1 MQFFQASWVNRWNLC
16 GSPLSTKNVSSCCTE
31 VSQSESPDHKVHQEQ
46 PSAPQHQ
53 ISECLTQQV
62 LCRFPLC
69 SRLVLSLF
77 YLCSRIFTNTFTNL
91 LILAHLANSLSN
103 RRVVVRQ
110 AWPKLEICQQALTS
124 RRFKLGSIS
133 SMVKN
138 MAKTK
143 PSKRSVEYTQSTHIL
158 YIHICLHNMFICL
171 LLPWFDITLI
181 AWCYLCL
188 KQLQSMYVSMAI
200 KWTPNCLHMD
210 VTGNSGHAT
219 RAGAAVVKR
228 QFGNQA
234 CLISRS
240 SLVFG
245 FKQCVHQ
252 CAQHGPK

>member
-1 MQFFQASWVNRWNLC
+1 
-16 GSPLSTKNVSSCCTE
+16 
-31 VSQSESPDHKVHQEQ
+31 
-46 PSAPQHQ
+46 
-53 ISECLTQQV
+53 
-62 LCRFPLC
+62 
-69 SRLVLSLF
+69 
-77 YLCSRIFTNTFTNL
+77 
-91 LILAHLANSLSN
+91 
-103 RRVVVRQ
+103 
-110 AWPKLEICQQALTS
+110 
-124 RRFKLGSIS
+124 
-133 SMVKN
+133 MVKN

-219 RAGAAVVKR
+219 RAGAAVVKH

-234 CLISRS
+234 LSNFQVKS
-240 SLVFG
+240 SLWVQAVCPPMCPTRP
-245 FKQCVHQ
+245 KIEPTWLNVLPNMHSTK
-252 CAQHGPK
+252 AQNRKYGLIYWNSIANIPVRAVVVPKRWEYVCL